1 MPVDREKCLQ
11 MPHQIN
17 FLFLAF
23 LLLIWPSGSRASDS
37 REFLIQSLE
46 KVESMQSFFEQ
57 TRSGSDE
64 KFSGQLLF
72 QKPNLFRMEIGPP
85 VSQTILSD
93 GDYLWVYD
101 KDLEQVIVS
110 HLTNSLSEMPFMR
123 LLSEPRDFLMGS
135 EIVNLSQNEK
145 RFRIS
150 VKENENPLEFV
161 DLDFTDGLISRVFV
175 ASRIGEPLEVFFN
188 QMSLSKFLPKENFI
202 FVLPENIDLID
213 HR

>member
-1 MPVDREKCLQ
+1 MDREKCLQ

-23 LLLIWPSGSRASDS
+23 LSLIWPSDSRASDS
-37 REFLIQSLE
+37 IEFLIQSLE

-85 VSQTILSD
+85 VSQTIISD
-93 GDYLWVYD
+93 GEYLWVYD

-135 EIVNLSQNEK
+135 EIVDLSQNEK

-188 QMSLSKFLPKENFI
+188 QMSLLEFLPKKNFI

>member
-1 MPVDREKCLQ
+1 MDREKCLQ

-17 FLFLAF
+17 FVFLAF
-23 LLLIWPSGSRASDS
+23 LLLIWPSDSRASES
-37 REFLIQSLE
+37 RDFLIQSLE

-57 TRSGSDE
+57 TRSGSDK

-72 QKPNLFRMEIGPP
+72 QKPNLFRMEIGSP
-85 VSQTILSD
+85 VSQTIISD
-93 GDYLWVYD
+93 GEYLWVYD

-188 QMSLSKFLPKENFI
+188 QMSLPKFLPRENFM

>member
-1 MPVDREKCLQ
+1 MDREKCLQ

-17 FLFLAF
+17 FVLLAF
-23 LLLIWPSGSRASDS
+23 LLLIWPSDSRASDS

-85 VSQTILSD
+85 VSQTIISD
-93 GDYLWVYD
+93 GEYLWVYD
-101 KDLEQVIVS
+101 QDLEQVIVS
-110 HLTNSLSEMPFMR
+110 HLTNSLSEMPFMQ

-145 RFRIS
+145 RFRIF

-161 DLDFTDGLISRVFV
+161 DLDFSDGLISRVFV

-188 QMSLSKFLPKENFI
+188 QMSLLEFLPKKNFI

>member
-1 MPVDREKCLQ
+1 MDREKCLQ

-17 FLFLAF
+17 FVFLAF
-23 LLLIWPSGSRASDS
+23 LLLIWPSDSRASDS

-46 KVESMQSFFEQ
+46 KVESLQSFFEQ

-64 KFSGQLLF
+64 KFSGKLLF

-85 VSQTILSD
+85 VSQTIISD
-93 GDYLWVYD
+93 GEYLWVYD
-101 KDLEQVIVS
+101 QDLEQVIVS
-110 HLTNSLSEMPFMR
+110 HLTNSLSEMPFMQ

-150 VKENENPLEFV
+150 VKENESPLEFV

-188 QMSLSKFLPKENFI
+188 QMSLLEFLPKKNFI

>member
-1 MPVDREKCLQ
+1 MDREKCLQ

-17 FLFLAF
+17 FVFFAF
-23 LLLIWPSGSRASDS
+23 LILIWSSSLMASGS
-37 REFLIQSLE
+37 REFLIESLE
-46 KVESMQSFFEQ
+46 KVNSMQSFFEQ
-57 TRSGSDE
+57 TRSGSDK

-72 QKPNLFRMEIGPP
+72 QKPNLFRMEIGSP
-85 VSQTILSD
+85 VSQTIISD
-93 GDYLWVYD
+93 GEYLWVYD

-135 EIVNLSQNEK
+135 EIVNLSQHEK

-188 QMSLSKFLPKENFI
+188 QMSLPKFLPRENFM

>member
-1 MPVDREKCLQ
+1 MDREKCLQ

-17 FLFLAF
+17 FVFLAF
-23 LLLIWPSGSRASDS
+23 LLLIWPSDSRASDS

-85 VSQTILSD
+85 VSQTIISD
-93 GDYLWVYD
+93 GEYLWVYD
-101 KDLEQVIVS
+101 QDLEQVIVS
-110 HLTNSLSEMPFMR
+110 HLTNSLSEMPFMQ

-188 QMSLSKFLPKENFI
+188 QMSLPKFLPRENFM

>member
-1 MPVDREKCLQ
+1 MDREKCLQ

>member
-1 MPVDREKCLQ
+1 MDREKCLQ

-17 FLFLAF
+17 FVLLAF
-23 LLLIWPSGSRASDS
+23 LLLIWPSDSRASDS

-85 VSQTILSD
+85 VSQTIISD
-93 GDYLWVYD
+93 GEYLWVYD
-101 KDLEQVIVS
+101 QDLEQVIVS
-110 HLTNSLSEMPFMR
+110 HLTNSLSEMPFMQ

-145 RFRIS
+145 RFRIF

-188 QMSLSKFLPKENFI
+188 QMSLLEFLPKKNFI

>member
-1 MPVDREKCLQ
+1 MDREKCLQ
-11 MPHQIN
+11 LPHQIN

-23 LLLIWPSGSRASDS
+23 LSLIWPSDSRASDS
-37 REFLIQSLE
+37 IEFLIQSLE

-85 VSQTILSD
+85 VSQTIISD

-188 QMSLSKFLPKENFI
+188 QMSLLEFLPKKNFI

>member
-1 MPVDREKCLQ
+1 MDREKCLQ

-23 LLLIWPSGSRASDS
+23 LSLIWPSDSRASDS
-37 REFLIQSLE
+37 KEFLIQSLE
-46 KVESMQSFFEQ
+46 KLESMQSFFEQ

-85 VSQTILSD
+85 VSQTIISD

-188 QMSLSKFLPKENFI
+188 QMSLLEFLPKKNFI

>member
-1 MPVDREKCLQ
+1 MDREKCLQ
-11 MPHQIN
+11 LPHQIN
-17 FLFLAF
+17 FVFLAF
-23 LLLIWPSGSRASDS
+23 LLLIWPSDSRASDS

-85 VSQTILSD
+85 VSQTIISD
-93 GDYLWVYD
+93 GEYLWVYD

-110 HLTNSLSEMPFMR
+110 HMTNSLSEMPFMR

-188 QMSLSKFLPKENFI
+188 QMSLLEFLPKKNFI

>member
-1 MPVDREKCLQ
+1 MDREKCLQ
-11 MPHQIN
+11 MSHQIN

-23 LLLIWPSGSRASDS
+23 LLLIWPSDSRASDS

-72 QKPNLFRMEIGPP
+72 QKPNLFRLDIGPP
-85 VSQTILSD
+85 ISQSITSD
-93 GDYLWVYD
+93 GEFLWVYD

-123 LLSEPRDFLMGS
+123 LLSEPRDFLMGT
-135 EIVNLSQNEK
+135 EIMNLSQDEE

-150 VKENENPLEFV
+150 VKESESPLEFV
-161 DLDFTDGLISRVFV
+161 DLDFTDGLISRIFL
-175 ASRIGEPLEVFFN
+175 ASRIGEPLEVFFI
-188 QMSLSKFLPKENFI
+188 QMSLLEVLPRKNFM
-202 FVLPENIDLID
+202 FVLPESIDLID

>member
-1 MPVDREKCLQ
+1 MDREKCLQ

-17 FLFLAF
+17 FVFLAF
-23 LLLIWPSGSRASDS
+23 LLLIWPSDSRASDS

-72 QKPNLFRMEIGPP
+72 QKPNLFRMEIGSP
-85 VSQTILSD
+85 VSQTIISD
-93 GDYLWVYD
+93 GEYLWVYD

-110 HLTNSLSEMPFMR
+110 HVTNSLSEMPFMR

-135 EIVNLSQNEK
+135 EIVNLSQHEK

-188 QMSLSKFLPKENFI
+188 QMSLLEFLPKKNFI

>member
-1 MPVDREKCLQ
+1 MDREKCLQ

-17 FLFLAF
+17 FVFLAF
-23 LLLIWPSGSRASDS
+23 LLLIWPSDSRASDS

-72 QKPNLFRMEIGPP
+72 QKPNLFRMEIGSP
-85 VSQTILSD
+85 VSQTIISD
-93 GDYLWVYD
+93 GEYLWVYD

-150 VKENENPLEFV
+150 VKGNENPLEFV

-175 ASRIGEPLEVFFN
+175 ASKIGEPLEVFFN
-188 QMSLSKFLPKENFI
+188 QMSLLEFLPKKNFI

>member
-1 MPVDREKCLQ
+1 MDRGKCLQ
-11 MPHQIN
+11 MPHHIN
-17 FLFLAF
+17 FVLFAF
-23 LLLIWPSGSRASDS
+23 LLLIWPSDSRASDS

-72 QKPNLFRMEIGPP
+72 QKPNLFRMEIGSP
-85 VSQTILSD
+85 VSQTIISD
-93 GDYLWVYD
+93 GEYLWVYD

-110 HLTNSLSEMPFMR
+110 HVTNSLSEMPFMR
-123 LLSEPRDFLMGS
+123 LLSEPRDFLFGS

-188 QMSLSKFLPKENFI
+188 QMSLLEFLPKKNFI

>member
-1 MPVDREKCLQ
+1 MDREKCLQ

-17 FLFLAF
+17 FVLFAF
-23 LLLIWPSGSRASDS
+23 LLLIWPPDSRASDS

-85 VSQTILSD
+85 VSQTIISD

-188 QMSLSKFLPKENFI
+188 QMSLLEFLPKKNFI

>member
-1 MPVDREKCLQ
+1 MDRGKCLQ
-11 MPHQIN
+11 MPHHIN
-17 FLFLAF
+17 FVLFAF
-23 LLLIWPSGSRASDS
+23 LLLIWPSDSRASDS

-72 QKPNLFRMEIGPP
+72 QKPNLFRMEIGSP
-85 VSQTILSD
+85 VSQTIISD
-93 GDYLWVYD
+93 GEYLWVYD

-135 EIVNLSQNEK
+135 EIVNLSQHEK

-202 FVLPENIDLID
+202 FVLPKNIDLID

>member
-1 MPVDREKCLQ
+1 MDREKCLQ

-23 LLLIWPSGSRASDS
+23 LSLIWPSDSRASDS
-37 REFLIQSLE
+37 IEFLIQSLE
-46 KVESMQSFFEQ
+46 KLESMQSFFEQ

-85 VSQTILSD
+85 VSQTIISD

-188 QMSLSKFLPKENFI
+188 QMSLLEFLPKKNFI

>member
-1 MPVDREKCLQ
+1 MDREKCLQ

-17 FLFLAF
+17 FVFLAF
-23 LLLIWPSGSRASDS
+23 LLLIWPSDSRASDS

-46 KVESMQSFFEQ
+46 KVESLQSFFEQ

-72 QKPNLFRMEIGPP
+72 QKPNLFRMEIGSP
-85 VSQTILSD
+85 VSQTIISD
-93 GDYLWVYD
+93 GEYLWVYD

-188 QMSLSKFLPKENFI
+188 QMSLLEFLPKKNFI
-202 FVLPENIDLID
+202 FVYPENINPID
-213 HR
+213 PR

>member
-1 MPVDREKCLQ
+1 MDREKCLQ

-17 FLFLAF
+17 FVFLAF
-23 LLLIWPSGSRASDS
+23 LLLIWPSDSRASDS

-72 QKPNLFRMEIGPP
+72 QKPNLFRMEIGSP
-85 VSQTILSD
+85 VSQTIISD
-93 GDYLWVYD
+93 GEYLWVYD

-202 FVLPENIDLID
+202 FVLPKNIDLID

>member
-23 LLLIWPSGSRASDS
+23 LSLIWPSDSRASDS
-37 REFLIQSLE
+37 IEFLIQSLE

-85 VSQTILSD
+85 VSQTIISD

-188 QMSLSKFLPKENFI
+188 QMSLLEFLPKKNFI

>member
-1 MPVDREKCLQ
+1 MDREKCLQ
-11 MPHQIN
+11 MSHQIN

-23 LLLIWPSGSRASDS
+23 LSLIWPSDSRASDS
-37 REFLIQSLE
+37 IEFLIQSLE

-85 VSQTILSD
+85 VSQTIISD

-135 EIVNLSQNEK
+135 EIENLSQNEK

-188 QMSLSKFLPKENFI
+188 QMSMIEFLPKNKFK
-202 FVLPENIDLID
+202 FVMPENIDLID
-213 HR
+213 NR

>member
-1 MPVDREKCLQ
+1 MDREKCLQ

-17 FLFLAF
+17 FVFLAF
-23 LLLIWPSGSRASDS
+23 LLLIWPSDSRASDS

-72 QKPNLFRMEIGPP
+72 QKPNLFRMEIGSP
-85 VSQTILSD
+85 VSQTIISD
-93 GDYLWVYD
+93 GEYLWVYD

-150 VKENENPLEFV
+150 VKENENPLAFV

-188 QMSLSKFLPKENFI
+188 QMSLLEFLPKKNFI

>member
-1 MPVDREKCLQ
+1 MDREKCLQ

-23 LLLIWPSGSRASDS
+23 LSLIWPSDSRASDS
-37 REFLIQSLE
+37 IEFLIQSLE

-85 VSQTILSD
+85 VSQTIISD

-188 QMSLSKFLPKENFI
+188 QMSLLEFLPKKNFI

>member
-1 MPVDREKCLQ
+1 MDREKCLQ

-23 LLLIWPSGSRASDS
+23 LSLIWPSDSRASDS
-37 REFLIQSLE
+37 IEFLIQSLE

-85 VSQTILSD
+85 VSQTIISD
-93 GDYLWVYD
+93 GEYLWVYD
-101 KDLEQVIVS
+101 QDLEQVIVS
-110 HLTNSLSEMPFMR
+110 HLTNSLSEMPFMQ

-145 RFRIS
+145 RFRIF

-175 ASRIGEPLEVFFN
+175 ASRIGEPLEVFFK
-188 QMSLSKFLPKENFI
+188 QMSLLEFFPKKNFM

>member
-1 MPVDREKCLQ
+1 MDREKCLQ

-17 FLFLAF
+17 FVLFAF
-23 LLLIWPSGSRASDS
+23 LLLIWPSDSRASDS

-72 QKPNLFRMEIGPP
+72 QKPNLFRMEIGSP
-85 VSQTILSD
+85 VSQTIISD
-93 GDYLWVYD
+93 GEYLWVYD

-188 QMSLSKFLPKENFI
+188 QMSLLEFLPRKNFI

>member
-1 MPVDREKCLQ
+1 MDREKCLQ

-17 FLFLAF
+17 FVLFAF
-23 LLLIWPSGSRASDS
+23 LLLIWPSDSRASDS

-72 QKPNLFRMEIGPP
+72 QKPNLFRMEIGSP
-85 VSQTILSD
+85 VSQTIISD
-93 GDYLWVYD
+93 GEYLWVYD

>member
-1 MPVDREKCLQ
+1 MDRGKCLQ
-11 MPHQIN
+11 MPHHIN
-17 FLFLAF
+17 FVLFAF
-23 LLLIWPSGSRASDS
+23 LLLIWPSDSRASDS

-72 QKPNLFRMEIGPP
+72 QKPNLFRMEIGSP
-85 VSQTILSD
+85 VSQTIISD
-93 GDYLWVYD
+93 GEYLWVYD

-202 FVLPENIDLID
+202 FVLPKNIDLID

>member
-1 MPVDREKCLQ
+1 

-17 FLFLAF
+17 FVFLAF
-23 LLLIWPSGSRASDS
+23 LLLIWPSDSRASDS

-72 QKPNLFRMEIGPP
+72 QKPNLFRMEIGSP
-85 VSQTILSD
+85 VSQTIISD
-93 GDYLWVYD
+93 GEYLWVYD

-110 HLTNSLSEMPFMR
+110 HVTNSLSEMPFMR

-188 QMSLSKFLPKENFI
+188 QMSLPKFLPRENFM

>member
-1 MPVDREKCLQ
+1 MDREKCLQ

-23 LLLIWPSGSRASDS
+23 LSLIWPSDSRASDS
-37 REFLIQSLE
+37 IEFLIQSLE

-85 VSQTILSD
+85 VSQTIISD
-93 GDYLWVYD
+93 GEYLWVYD

-188 QMSLSKFLPKENFI
+188 QMSLLEFLPKKNFI

>member
-1 MPVDREKCLQ
+1 MDREKCLQ

-17 FLFLAF
+17 FVFLAF
-23 LLLIWPSGSRASDS
+23 LLLIWPSDSRASDS

-85 VSQTILSD
+85 VSQTIISD
-93 GDYLWVYD
+93 GEYLWVYD

-110 HLTNSLSEMPFMR
+110 HLTNSLSEMPFIR

>member
-1 MPVDREKCLQ
+1 MDRGKCLQ
-11 MPHQIN
+11 MPHHIN
-17 FLFLAF
+17 FVLFAF
-23 LLLIWPSGSRASDS
+23 LLLIWPSDSRASDS
-37 REFLIQSLE
+37 RDFLIQSLE
-46 KVESMQSFFEQ
+46 KVESLQSFFEQ

-85 VSQTILSD
+85 VAQTIISD
-93 GDYLWVYD
+93 GEYLWVYD

-188 QMSLSKFLPKENFI
+188 QMSLLEFLPKKNFI

>member
-1 MPVDREKCLQ
+1 MDREKCLQ

-17 FLFLAF
+17 FVFLAF
-23 LLLIWPSGSRASDS
+23 LLLIWPSDSRASDS

-72 QKPNLFRMEIGPP
+72 QKPNLFRMEIGSP
-85 VSQTILSD
+85 VSQTIISD
-93 GDYLWVYD
+93 GEYLWVYD

>member
-1 MPVDREKCLQ
+1 MDREKCLQ

-17 FLFLAF
+17 FVFLAF
-23 LLLIWPSGSRASDS
+23 LLLIWPSDSRASES
-37 REFLIQSLE
+37 RDFLIQSLE
-46 KVESMQSFFEQ
+46 KVESLQSFFEQ

-72 QKPNLFRMEIGPP
+72 QKPNLFRMEIGSP
-85 VSQTILSD
+85 VSQTIISD
-93 GDYLWVYD
+93 GEYLWVYD

-135 EIVNLSQNEK
+135 EIVNLSQHEK

-188 QMSLSKFLPKENFI
+188 QMSLLEFLPKKNFI